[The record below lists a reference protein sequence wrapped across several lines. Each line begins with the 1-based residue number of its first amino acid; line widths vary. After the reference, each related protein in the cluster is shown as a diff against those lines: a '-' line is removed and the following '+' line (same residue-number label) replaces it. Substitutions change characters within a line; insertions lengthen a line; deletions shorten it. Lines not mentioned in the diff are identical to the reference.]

1 MTSSDFYERL
11 SAVLVEAGWTP
22 PGSRYAPEP
31 EDEAPEAS
39 GAPVTRERVRD
50 SVLAAAA
57 TPDGRAV
64 VQAALAQ
71 FAVRRAGE
79 LKEEDLAAFL
89 QLIELEPACK

>member
-1 MTSSDFYERL
+1 MTSSEFYERL

-22 PGSRYAPEP
+22 PGSRSAPEP
-31 EDEAPEAS
+31 EDEAPE
-39 GAPVTRERVRD
+39 APVTRERVRD

-64 VQAALAQ
+64 VQAALSQ

-79 LKEEDLAAFL
+79 LKEEDLAPFL
-89 QLIELEPACK
+89 RLIELEPACK